1 MNSGRTWDAE
11 MAKRTPSTY
20 IRRAIAAS
28 LLLAIAGPAPAAVTA
43 TQPWVTNQIARAIAA
58 LPPATADLTAATNY
72 TDSATNAVLA
82 AVNTKEE
89 VQGLLADKAD
99 TIWVSM
105 MLTPATGWTSIANAP
120 VPFDR
125 LAAWELTLP
134 EGGTL
139 DFTGDWPV
147 GASAFLKVNA
157 PASYSAGTAVRLLG
171 YTAWPKSCT
180 WYAAVWFTGSHY
192 LVNLIYREE

>member
-11 MAKRTPSTY
+11 MAKRTPSTS

-72 TDSATNAVLA
+72 TDSAT
-82 AVNTKEE
+82 
-89 VQGLLADKAD
+89 KAD